1 MIDGR
6 GPALL
11 DDIAGQVRMRHI
23 PEDATVPALVYLK
36 DYDSIDLDTNESYV
50 IKRVLEFCQMN
61 DWYQLVSRYG
71 LERIVRVSQRL
82 RTLPL

>member
-1 MIDGR
+1 M
-6 GPALL
+6 
-11 DDIAGQVRMRHI
+11 
-23 PEDATVPALVYLK
+23 
-36 DYDSIDLDTNESYV
+36 DLDTNESYV

-82 RTLPL
+82 RSCFELFV

>member
-1 MIDGR
+1 M
-6 GPALL
+6 
-11 DDIAGQVRMRHI
+11 
-23 PEDATVPALVYLK
+23 
-36 DYDSIDLDTNESYV
+36 DLDTNESYV

-82 RTLPL
+82 RTLPILPRTSPHWRSRLPSSEEVIILVNFSVIE